1 VTIVSQVEL
10 LSSNTKNPK
19 DGEMTTEGEKLRLV
33 IIGGA
38 RGGMSAAVRAR
49 RLDENASIVVI
60 ERASYISYTN
70 SFVPFSLGGV
80 IERDTLIA
88 MQTPAGLSARF
99 NLDVRV
105 CTELVSISREH
116 HSVTVRCRKTDT
128 TYDLP
133 YDKMILAQGA
143 DPAVPPIAGI
153 RKANVFPLQ
162 TLADLQTI
170 RSFVVQNDC
179 REVVILGGAF
189 AGLKAVESLYS
200 FGLRVSVVEAGDR
213 LCPEFDPDFA
223 NIIQKELTK
232 RGVQIYLGS
241 ECQMIAEADTSDRCF
256 VELCDGSSLS
266 ADLVV
271 VATEP
276 EPRVRHAKNAG
287 LAVRKGIVVNAFMQ
301 TSDRDIYAVGGVA
314 EVMNSISHMP
324 QVSSMS
330 GPLNRQGR
338 LAADHIFKRATAY
351 PGTCGTRVYHVFHLT
366 GAITGLS
373 VSDLKQIGYDPQS
386 VTIHQPDH
394 AGYFPSSQQLTLRV
408 AFEPASGVLL
418 GAQIV
423 GHSGVDGRID
433 VLATAIQAGM
443 TVFDLEPLELSHM
456 PQYGSV
462 KDPVNLAGSV
472 GSNLIRGD
480 LHTVHPQN
488 LHGHLHEWQ
497 VIDVRS
503 AEHFAQGHL
512 PLARNIPID
521 SLRSKLDEIEK
532 ERPVLICSRVGYHGY
547 LVYRILVQSGYR
559 AANLDGGLKLFT
571 DGGYQP
577 ELVVDAPE

>member
-1 VTIVSQVEL
+1 
-10 LSSNTKNPK
+10 
-19 DGEMTTEGEKLRLV
+19 MTTEGKRLRLV
-33 IIGGA
+33 IVGGA

-49 RLDENASIVVI
+49 RLNEDAAITVI

-70 SFVPFSLGGV
+70 SFVPLSLGSV
-80 IERDTLIA
+80 LERDTLIA
-88 MQTPAGLSARF
+88 LQTPAGLSARF

-105 CTELVSISREH
+105 CTELVSIAREH
-116 HSVTVRCRKTDT
+116 HSITVTCRKTDT
-128 TYDLP
+128 VYDLP
-133 YDKMILAQGA
+133 YDKLILAQGA
-143 DPAVPPIAGI
+143 DPAALPPIAGI
-153 RKANVFPLQ
+153 SKANVFPLQ
-162 TLADLQTI
+162 SLADLQMI

-200 FGLRVSVVEAGDR
+200 FGLRVSVIEAGDR

-223 NIIQKELTK
+223 NIVQKELTRK
-232 RGVQIYLGS
+232 GVQIYLES
-241 ECQMIAEADTSDRCF
+241 ECQMIAEPDASD
-256 VELCDGSSLS
+256 LCYVQLRDGCSLS

-276 EPRVRHAKNAG
+276 EPRVWQAKNAG
-287 LAVRKGIVVNAFMQ
+287 LEVRKGIVVNAFMQ
-301 TSDRDIYAVGGVA
+301 TSDQDIYAVGSVA
-314 EVMNSISHMP
+314 EVVNRISHMP

-330 GPLNRQGR
+330 GPSNRQGR
-338 LAADHIFKRATAY
+338 LAADHIFNRATAY
-351 PGTCGTRVYHVFHLT
+351 PGTCGTHVYRVFHLT
-366 GAITGLS
+366 AAITGLS
-373 VSDLKQIGYDPQS
+373 VSELKQIGYEPQS

-408 AFEPASGVLL
+408 AFEPASGLLL

-423 GHSGVDGRID
+423 GHSGVEGRID
-433 VLATAIQAGM
+433 VIATAMQAGM
-443 TVFDLEPLELSHM
+443 TVFDLEHLELSHM

-472 GSNLIRGD
+472 GSNLLRGD
-480 LHTVHPQN
+480 LHTVLPGN
-488 LHGHLHEWQ
+488 LQGRLHDWQ
-497 VIDVRS
+497 IIDVRS
-503 AEHFAQGHL
+503 AERFAQGHL

-532 ERPVLICSRVGYHGY
+532 ERPVLVYSRVGYHSY
-547 LVYRILVQSGYR
+547 LAYRILVQSGYR

-577 ELVVDAPE
+577 ELVVDAQDG

>member
-1 VTIVSQVEL
+1 MSADSSSPRLVVKEL
-10 LSSNTKNPK
+10 RDSGMS
-19 DGEMTTEGEKLRLV
+19 TEGEKLRLV

-49 RLDENASIVVI
+49 RLNENASIIVI

-70 SFVPFSLGGV
+70 SFVPFTLGGV

-88 MQTPAGLSARF
+88 VQTPAGLSARF

-105 CTELVSISREH
+105 CTELVSISRER
-116 HSVTVRCRKTDT
+116 HSITVRCRKTDT
-128 TYDLP
+128 IYDLP

-143 DPAVPPIAGI
+143 EPALCPIADI
-153 RKANVFPLQ
+153 KKDNVFPLQ

-170 RSFVVQNDC
+170 RSFVVKNDC

-189 AGLKAVESLYS
+189 AGLRAVESLYS
-200 FGLRVSVVEAGDR
+200 FGLRVSVIEAGDR

-223 NIIQKELTK
+223 NMIQKELLK
-232 RGVQIYLGS
+232 KGVGIYLGLQ
-241 ECQMIAEADTSDRCF
+241 CQTIAETKADLCC
-256 VELCDGSSLS
+256 VELSDGSSLS

-271 VATEP
+271 LAMEP
-276 EPRVRHAKNAG
+276 KPRVRHAKNAG
-287 LAVRKGIVVNAFMQ
+287 LYVRKGIVVNAFMQ
-301 TSDRDIYAVGGVA
+301 TSDLDIYAVGSVA
-314 EVMNSISHMP
+314 EVMNSISHKS

-330 GPLNRQGR
+330 GTSNRQGR
-338 LAADHIFKRATAY
+338 LAADHICKHATAY
-351 PGTCGTRVYHVFHLT
+351 PGTCGTHVYHVFHLT

-373 VSDLKQIGYDPQS
+373 VSELKQIGYDPQY

-408 AFEPASGVLL
+408 AFERASGVLL
-418 GAQIV
+418 GAQVV

-433 VLATAIQAGM
+433 VLATAMQAGM
-443 TVFDLEPLELSHM
+443 TVFDLEHLELSYM
-456 PQYGSV
+456 PQYGSM

-472 GSNLIRGD
+472 GSNLLRGD
-480 LHTVHPQN
+480 LHIVHPQS
-488 LHGHLHEWQ
+488 LQGHLHEWQ
-497 VIDVRS
+497 IIDVRS

-512 PLARNIPID
+512 LLARNIPID
-521 SLRSKLDEIEK
+521 SLRPRLGEIEK
-532 ERPVLICSRVGYHGY
+532 DRPVLVYSRVGYHGY
-547 LVYRILVQSGYR
+547 LAYRILVQSGYR
-559 AANLDGGLKLFT
+559 AVNLDGGFKLFT

-577 ELVVDAPE
+577 ELAVK

>member
-1 VTIVSQVEL
+1 MP
-10 LSSNTKNPK
+10 TK
-19 DGEMTTEGEKLRLV
+19 GEKLTLV

-49 RLDENASIVVI
+49 CLNENASIIVI

-70 SFVPFSLGGV
+70 SFAPFCLGGV

-88 MQTPAGLSARF
+88 VQTPAGLSARF

-105 CTELVSISREH
+105 CTELVSISRERH
-116 HSVTVRCRKTDT
+116 LITVKCRRTDT

-143 DPAVPPIAGI
+143 DPALRPIAGI
-153 RKANVFPLQ
+153 KKDNVFPLQ
-162 TLADLQTI
+162 NPADLQTI
-170 RSFVVQNDC
+170 RSFVVKNDC

-223 NIIQKELTK
+223 SIIQKELLK
-232 RGVQIYLGS
+232 NGVGIYLGL
-241 ECQMIAEADTSDRCF
+241 ECQAIAETEASDLCH
-256 VELCDGSSLS
+256 VEFSDGSILS

-271 VATEP
+271 VAMEP
-276 EPRVRHAKNAG
+276 EPRVLHAKNAG
-287 LAVRKGIVVNAFMQ
+287 LNVRKGIVVNAFMQ
-301 TSDRDIYAVGGVA
+301 TSDPDIYAVGSVA
-314 EVMNSISHMP
+314 EVMNSISHIP

-330 GPLNRQGR
+330 GTSNRQGR
-338 LAADHIFKRATAY
+338 LAADHIFNHATAY
-351 PGTCGTRVYHVFHLT
+351 PGTCGTHVYHIFHLT

-373 VSDLKQIGYDPQS
+373 VSELKQIGYDPQS

-394 AGYFPSSQQLTLRV
+394 AGYFQSTQQLTLRV
-408 AFEPASGVLL
+408 AFERASGVLL
-418 GAQIV
+418 GSQIV

-433 VLATAIQAGM
+433 VLATAMQAGM
-443 TVFDLEPLELSHM
+443 TVFDLEHLELSYL

-472 GSNLIRGD
+472 GSNLLRGD

-488 LHGHLHEWQ
+488 LQGHLHEWHI
-497 VIDVRS
+497 IDVRS

-521 SLRSKLDEIEK
+521 SLRSRLDEIGK
-532 ERPVLICSRVGYHGY
+532 DRPVLVYSRVGYHGY
-547 LVYRILVQSGYR
+547 LAYRILVQSGYR

-577 ELVVDAPE
+577 ELAVELAQ